1 MSSSYN
7 PDNIFTKII
16 AGDIP
21 SHKVFEDDVCL
32 AIMDIMPES
41 RGHVLVIPKIGSRN
55 LLDVDPEDL
64 AKLMK
69 RVQKIAVAVNSSMR
83 ADGILLRQS
92 SEEVAGQT
100 VYHLHFHIIP
110 CYAGK
115 RRNRHGEVEV
125 SQDDLAEIAEHIR
138 AAF

>member
-1 MSSSYN
+1 MPSSYEPN
-7 PDNIFTKII
+7 NIFTKII

-21 SHKVFEDDVCL
+21 SHKVFEDEVCIS
-32 AIMDIMPES
+32 IMDIMPES
-41 RGHVLVIPKIGSRN
+41 RGHVLVIPKKGARN
-55 LLDVDPEDL
+55 LIDVDPENL
-64 AKLMK
+64 AELMK
-69 RVQKIAVAVNSSMR
+69 RVQKIAVAVKNSMR

-125 SQDDLAEIAEHIR
+125 SNEDLAEIAGHIS
-138 AAF
+138 AAI

>member
-1 MSSSYN
+1 MPSSYDPN
-7 PDNIFTKII
+7 NIFTKII

-21 SHKVFEDDVCL
+21 SHKIFEDDVCVS
-32 AIMDIMPES
+32 IMDIMPES
-41 RGHVLVIPKIGSRN
+41 RGHVLVVPKKGARN
-55 LLDVDPEDL
+55 LIDVDPDDL
-64 AKLMK
+64 AELMK
-69 RVQKIAVAVNSSMR
+69 RVQKIAVAVKKSMR

-110 CYAGK
+110 CYAGQ

-125 SQDDLAEIAEHIR
+125 SNDDLAEIAEHIR
-138 AAF
+138 AAL